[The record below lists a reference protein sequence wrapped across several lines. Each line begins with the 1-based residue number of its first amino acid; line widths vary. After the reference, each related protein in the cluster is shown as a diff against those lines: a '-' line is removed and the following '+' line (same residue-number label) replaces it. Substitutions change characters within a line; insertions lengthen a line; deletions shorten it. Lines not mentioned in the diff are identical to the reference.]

1 MSGNVGGRGSSHLL
15 KANTAAINAA
25 EKNRANDSLRLRDV
39 IKDFVGKPIRAL
51 EKIMRVGV
59 EPDHTEIE
67 QLNNSE
73 RDTNGY

>member
-1 MSGNVGGRGSSHLL
+1 MSGNVGGRGDYDAIKENTS
-15 KANTAAINAA
+15 AINTA
-25 EKNRANDSLRLRDV
+25 ESNRAKDSLKLRDT